1 MTACSRRSSWAPAA
15 RRPGYRLQR
24 LEVFN
29 WGTFDKRVWRL
40 SAGGATA
47 LLTGDIGSGKS
58 TLVDA
63 LSTLLLPA
71 HRIAYNKAAGADARE
86 RTLRSYVEGHYKSE
100 RVEATGTSRP
110 VGLRD
115 HRHYSVIL
123 GVFANDGFDESIT
136 LAQVFHQKDRA
147 GQPDRF
153 FVTSQKQLSIETDF
167 TDFGSDLTDLRRRLR
182 AGGAEIHTV
191 FPDYARRARRLL
203 GIKSE
208 QAMELFHQTVS
219 MKSVGNLNEFVRSH
233 MLEPADAADKVRDIV
248 AHFED
253 LTKAHDAVKRAREQL
268 DALQPLVASSKHYD
282 GALGRRGELEQQRD
296 AVRLFIAELR
306 VRLLTEE
313 IVAHEVKRDRQTKA
327 AEAARE
333 ICDALVRERESL
345 IIERAA
351 AGGDRLSQLEEQIRA
366 ARTLAAE
373 RRQRRQDLDTL
384 TRTARL
390 PGVTDLGGIRG
401 ARRRGGRRAHA
412 TGDRVPVGR
421 GGTRSRDRL
430 APGASE
436 SRRGGPCRADQPGE
450 PEEQPACRAA
460 RGSRPALQQSG
471 HQRGRAAV
479 CRRAAR
485 RRARVRDLAGRR

>member
-1 MTACSRRSSWAPAA
+1 M
-15 RRPGYRLQR
+15 
-24 LEVFN
+24 
-29 WGTFDKRVWRL
+29 
-40 SAGGATA
+40 
-47 LLTGDIGSGKS
+47 
-58 TLVDA
+58 
-63 LSTLLLPA
+63 
-71 HRIAYNKAAGADARE
+71 
-86 RTLRSYVEGHYKSE
+86 EGHYKSE
-100 RVEATGTSRP
+100 RVQATGTSRP

-115 HRHYSVIL
+115 QRHYSVIL

-191 FPDYARRARRLL
+191 SPSTHAGPGACSGSSPSRRWNCSTRPSRW
-203 GIKSE
+203 
-208 QAMELFHQTVS
+208 
-219 MKSVGNLNEFVRSH
+219 KSVGNLNEFVRSH

-282 GALGRRGELEQQRD
+282 GALGRRGELERQRD

-390 PGVTDLGGIRG
+390 PGVTDLAAFAALGDAVAD
-401 ARRRGGRRAHA
+401 ARTNWRPRSC
-412 TGDRVPVGR
+412 
-421 GGTRSRDRL
+421 RSRRNSK
-430 APGASE
+430 P
-436 SRRGGPCRADQPGE
+436 
-450 PEEQPACRAA
+450 
-460 RGSRPALQQSG
+460 
-471 HQRGRAAV
+471 
-479 CRRAAR
+479 
-485 RRARVRDLAGRR
+485 